1 MKPLVFLWL
10 AIFHFMVLDGLAQ
23 PRQAARQTQTKRQ
36 READIVISTART
48 YLGTPYKYG
57 GTTRKGIDCSAL
69 IIESFKAA
77 GYNLPRSAHDQSTFG
92 KNVKI
97 GKIQPGDLV
106 FFKFKQ
112 KGENTWHSG
121 LITVVEK
128 NKIRFIHSS
137 SSKGVI
143 ESDLLSDYYK
153 SNIKGF
159 RRVL

>member
-1 MKPLVFLWL
+1 MKIPVTLFLP
-10 AIFHFMVLDGLAQ
+10 IFLLSLEGNGQV
-23 PRQAARQTQTKRQ
+23 RQQTQTKRE

-69 IIESFKAA
+69 IGESFRAA
-77 GYNLPRSAHDQSTFG
+77 GYNLPRSAHEQSTFG
-92 KNVKI
+92 QKVSMKKI
-97 GKIQPGDLV
+97 RPGDLV

-112 KGENTWHSG
+112 KGEKSWHSG

-153 SNIKGF
+153 NNIKGF